1 MVHIAI
7 LNFQCPG
14 VTRITIPSRISHGC
28 VPGWYPMLG
37 CQASILEPH
46 FVPDSLCYP
55 TAVLFLCQLEV
66 GGIWVIQENSH
77 PWSLYTKRINWD
89 SDNM

>member
-1 MVHIAI
+1 M
-7 LNFQCPG
+7 
-14 VTRITIPSRISHGC
+14 IPSPTLNCACPPLILIVPDSHHHGC
-28 VPGWYPMLG
+28 VPGWHPMLG
-37 CQASILEPH
+37 CQANIQLEPH
-46 FVPDSLCYP
+46 CVPDSLCYP